1 MTFLP
6 LFMLYLRYKQYIF
19 TVLVARDSQKGRRIA
34 MDIELLI
41 KTIQS
46 LKNVL
51 LTDDL
56 DYIYYVIMDI
66 ANGKGSS

>member
-1 MTFLP
+1 
-6 LFMLYLRYKQYIF
+6 MLYLRYKQYIF

-56 DYIYYVIMDI
+56 DYIYCIIMDI
-66 ANGKGSS
+66 ANGKGSC

>member
-1 MTFLP
+1 
-6 LFMLYLRYKQYIF
+6 
-19 TVLVARDSQKGRRIA
+19 

-51 LTDDL
+51 LADDL
-56 DYIYYVIMDI
+56 DYIYCVIMEIVNDR
-66 ANGKGSS
+66 GSS

>member
-1 MTFLP
+1 
-6 LFMLYLRYKQYIF
+6 
-19 TVLVARDSQKGRRIA
+19 

-51 LTDDL
+51 LADDL
-56 DYIYYVIMDI
+56 DYIYYVIMEIVND
-66 ANGKGSS
+66 KGSS

>member
-1 MTFLP
+1 
-6 LFMLYLRYKQYIF
+6 
-19 TVLVARDSQKGRRIA
+19 

>member
-1 MTFLP
+1 
-6 LFMLYLRYKQYIF
+6 
-19 TVLVARDSQKGRRIA
+19 

-56 DYIYYVIMDI
+56 DYIYCIIMDI
-66 ANGKGSS
+66 AKGKGSC